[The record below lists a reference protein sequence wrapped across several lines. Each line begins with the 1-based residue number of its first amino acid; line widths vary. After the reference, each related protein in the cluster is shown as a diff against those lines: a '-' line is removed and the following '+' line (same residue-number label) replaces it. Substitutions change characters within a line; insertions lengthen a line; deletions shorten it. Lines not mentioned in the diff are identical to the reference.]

1 MKQRR
6 AELTELGNW
15 LWLRLP
21 IWVER
26 MSPFHGATAGW
37 RLKIGRRVELERT
50 IAGCIWQ
57 PYDATPNVHP
67 MKPWQ
72 PFILD
77 YWKARLTLGPWT
89 LSWRRYANRYGYVS
103 GT

>member
-6 AELTELGNW
+6 PELTELGNW

-26 MSPFHGATAGW
+26 WSPFHGATAGW
-37 RLKIGRRVELERT
+37 RMKIRGERV
-50 IAGCIWQ
+50 IAECIWQ
-57 PYDATPNVHP
+57 PYDDTPNGRL
-67 MKPWQ
+67 KPWV

-77 YWKARLTLGPWT
+77 YWKARLMVFGIRWSWT
-89 LSWRRYANRYGYVS
+89 RYANRYGRA
-103 GT
+103 